1 MSESLIPVT
10 VLTGFLGAGKT
21 TLLNYILAGPH
32 GRRVAVIE
40 NEFGELGV
48 DQALIAHHIEEQVL
62 VMNNGCICCTVRDDL
77 VRILGELA
85 GRRAGGKLDFERVII
100 ETTGLAEPGPVA
112 QTFFLDEVVARQ
124 YRLDAVVTVVDARH
138 AMQQLDEHHEARAQ
152 VGFADCIL
160 LSKTDLVNN
169 AERQALCDRL
179 LAMNSRAPILQVDHG
194 VTELARILDIN
205 AFSLEAAASLDAHF
219 LEHVHAHDHDD
230 VRAIAIRIAEPLDMT
245 RLRFALG
252 LLIERHAPSLL
263 RYKGVIQLSGY
274 DIPII
279 MQGLYHLMA
288 LNIGT
293 QWPKDTPPETR
304 LVFIG
309 TDLPEKEFRNA
320 IAACV
325 SRPDDDPDALLPC

>member
-1 MSESLIPVT
+1 MSEPLIPVT

-48 DQALIAHHIEEQVL
+48 DQALIAHRIEEQVL

-85 GRRAGGKLDFERVII
+85 GRRAGGELDFERVII

-112 QTFFLDEVVARQ
+112 QTFFLDEIVARHF
-124 YRLDAVVTVVDARH
+124 RLDAVLTVVDARH
-138 AMQQLDEHHEARAQ
+138 AMQQLDAHQQARAQ

-160 LSKTDLVNN
+160 LSKTDLVSNM
-169 AERQALCDRL
+169 ERQVLCARL
-179 LAMNSRAPILQVDHG
+179 SAMNGRAPILPTDHG
-194 VTELARILDIN
+194 ATDLSRILDID

-230 VRAIAIRIAEPLDMT
+230 VQAIAIRIAEPLDMM

-263 RYKGVIQLSGY
+263 RYKGLIQLAGY
-274 DIPII
+274 EIPVVL
-279 MQGLYHLMA
+279 QGLHQLMA
-288 LNIGT
+288 LSIGA
-293 QWPKDTPPETR
+293 QWPHGLPPETR

-325 SRPDDDPDALLPC
+325 SRPDDDPDAQLPF